1 MPRRIV
7 AVPCFGAKLAAA
19 FGEAGS
25 GVARVMLKLLHK
37 LLHTTG
43 GLPRAG
49 TSPQCPD
56 KGPSALKIKTKVIA
70 MERIT

>member
-19 FGEAGS
+19 CGEAGS
-25 GVARVMLKLLHK
+25 GVARDILKLLHK

-43 GLPRAG
+43 GRPGAG

-70 MERIT
+70 MEGIE

>member
-19 FGEAGS
+19 YGEAGS
-25 GVARVMLKLLHK
+25 GVARVMLKLLH
-37 LLHTTG
+37 TTG
-43 GLPRAG
+43 GLPGAG

-70 MERIT
+70 MEGIE